1 MKRKRTSIDDPSQ
14 SFSSEVLEI
23 WRHICLLYHEGYDE
37 SDQMVRDEAI
47 ELHRAL
53 GLRPWHPL
61 VVDVTPLGMDEDPPD
76 GDDAFRV
83 ADWRM
88 VRGIRASLILAT

>member
-1 MKRKRTSIDDPSQ
+1 MKRKRTSIDDLTQ
-14 SFSSEVLEI
+14 SFSPEALEI

-37 SDQMVRDEAI
+37 SDRMVRDEAI
-47 ELHRAL
+47 ELHNAL

-61 VVDVTPLGMDEDPPD
+61 IVDVTPLGMDEDPPVD
-76 GDDAFRV
+76 VDASRI

-88 VRGIRASLILAT
+88 VRGIRANLILA